1 MTSVRAAVVLS
12 VGLLRLV
19 SRAWVVEVVLSVV
32 LVLLLDV
39 KAGIPLALG
48 DIKVVLVVIVVEEDV
63 GGFAVASGVGI
74 IRGVGW
80 VQLSLRVSPTKPGA
94 QNWHCVP
101 VVPLMQR
108 RQWPVSG

>member
-48 DIKVVLVVIVVEEDV
+48 DIKVVLVVTVVEEDV
-63 GGFAVASGVGI
+63 GCFAVASGVGI
-74 IRGVGW
+74 IRGAEEKKHFKYLIISDFIFKHVRL
-80 VQLSLRVSPTKPGA
+80 QQTFSSKFQPIIFIP
-94 QNWHCVP
+94 
-101 VVPLMQR
+101 
-108 RQWPVSG
+108 

>member
-63 GGFAVASGVGI
+63 GCFAVASGVGI
-74 IRGVGW
+74 IRGVGC
-80 VQLSLRVSPTKPGA
+80 VQLSLRVFPTKPGA
-94 QNWHCVP
+94 QSWHCVP